1 MLVMFSAFLLILG
14 SYYHN
19 LPFHNNKEAFLALVG
34 VLEHVSDVHDVHTPK
49 KQWFWIMGLKNIQK
63 SWGFTR
69 WLSSAGQSLC
79 GTWHYL
85 WEPGGDNVIIFEN
98 LEGGEQLV
106 VQLD

>member
-49 KQWFWIMGLKNIQK
+49 NDNFELWDLKISKKLRIYPLALQCR
-63 SWGFTR
+63 SISLRDLT
-69 WLSSAGQSLC
+69 LSLR
-79 GTWHYL
+79 TW
-85 WEPGGDNVIIFEN
+85 GDNVIEN

-106 VQLD
+106 DQLE